1 MTREEAIEELQ
12 YIKDS
17 LVSCELSY
25 DALDMAIESLSADVV
40 EVTSGKYDCVSRE
53 KVRDLLHEY
62 MNNDDFTI
70 GYLDDCYC
78 EMPSLDVRENVKGEW
93 ELVDEDDPSIQRC
106 SVCKAM
112 FFGTSNFCA
121 NCGAEMGVKE

>member
-1 MTREEAIEELQ
+1 MSRYIDADLIEYHDSFTNDGEFWSVAF
-12 YIKDS
+12 KD
-17 LVSCELSY
+17 
-25 DALDMAIESLSADVV
+25 DIDNIPTADVV

-78 EMPSLDVRENVKGEW
+78 EMPSLDVRENVKSEW
-93 ELVDEDDPSIQRC
+93 IGTSGWEEC
-106 SVCKAM
+106 SVCHWVN
-112 FFGTSNFCA
+112 TTHLVYHFCP
-121 NCGAEMGVKE
+121 NCGARMVEE